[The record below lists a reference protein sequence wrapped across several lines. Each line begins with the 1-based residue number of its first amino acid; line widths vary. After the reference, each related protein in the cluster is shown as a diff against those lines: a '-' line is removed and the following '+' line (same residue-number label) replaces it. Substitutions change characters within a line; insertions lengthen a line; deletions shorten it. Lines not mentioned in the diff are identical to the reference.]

1 MRILFVSNF
10 YPPSQHGLGYM
21 QLCEEVADGLAN
33 RGHAVAVLTSTYS
46 DGEELRRSY
55 PVYRLLPID
64 PDFPSG
70 RPIAQQFFLGRRGR
84 EKKAVADLRRLVD
97 EFTPEILFVWHAI
110 GLPKIMLEE
119 AESWARPVVVYYLAD
134 YQPEIGDE
142 YLDYWNRE
150 SYQSLAVYTK
160 RPLSALA
167 RNMLA
172 REGKPI
178 RLKYENTICVSG
190 YVRQR
195 LVAGG
200 FIPESSAV
208 IHNGVD
214 LSLFTINGA
223 KSGWRA
229 DDKLRFIVAGRVLP
243 IKGVH
248 TIVEA
253 FASLTERPELDKL
266 SLTILGDGP
275 ADYIER
281 LKRFTSEQGL
291 EKVIQFQE
299 AVPRK
304 DMPHVLSRYDG
315 LILASEYDEPL
326 ARAIQEAMAME
337 LLVVGTVTGG
347 SGELLVNENT
357 GLVFRAGDPHSLA
370 DQLIKA
376 VQEPDLVNRLRK
388 AGRNEVEDNF
398 TIQNT
403 VSQVEEYL
411 LDCLNRQ
418 PMVK

>member
-1 MRILFVSNF
+1 MRILFLSNF

-21 QLCEEVADGLAN
+21 QLCEEVTNGLAN
-33 RGHAVAVLTSTYS
+33 RGHAVAVLTSAYS
-46 DGEELRRSY
+46 DGEEPERSY

-84 EKKAVADLRRLVD
+84 EKQAVTDMRRLVD
-97 EFTPEILFVWHAI
+97 EFMPDILFVWHAI
-110 GLPKIMLEE
+110 GLPKIMLKE

-150 SYQSLAVYTK
+150 SYQSLAVFTK
-160 RPLSALA
+160 GPLSALA
-167 RNMLA
+167 RNILA

-178 RLKYENTICVSG
+178 RLQYQHTICVSD

-208 IHNGVD
+208 IHNGID
-214 LSLFTINGA
+214 LSQFTLNGA
-223 KSGWRA
+223 QSDRQP
-229 DDKLRFIVAGRVLP
+229 DDKLRFIVAGRILP

-248 TIVEA
+248 TILEA
-253 FASLTERPELDKL
+253 LASLTERPELEKL

-275 ADYIER
+275 TDYIGS
-281 LKRFTSEQGL
+281 LKRIISEHGL
-291 EKVIQFQE
+291 EKVVQFQA

-304 DMPHVLSRYDG
+304 DMPLVLSRYDG

-347 SGELLVNENT
+347 SGELLVNEHT

-370 DQLIKA
+370 AQLIKT
-376 VQEPDLVNRLRK
+376 VREPDLVNRLRK
-388 AGRNEVEDNF
+388 AGRKEVEENF
-398 TIQNT
+398 TIQST
-403 VSQVEEYL
+403 VIRVEEYL
-411 LDCLNRQ
+411 LACLNRQ
-418 PMVK
+418 PMVN